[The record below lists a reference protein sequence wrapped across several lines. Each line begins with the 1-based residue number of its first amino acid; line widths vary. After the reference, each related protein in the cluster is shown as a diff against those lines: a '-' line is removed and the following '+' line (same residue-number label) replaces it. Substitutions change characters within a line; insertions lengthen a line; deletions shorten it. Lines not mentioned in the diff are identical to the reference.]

1 MFLHKTTENVTEKP
15 NLMAISIG
23 QPALNPAYICC
34 RKELV
39 SCGGNH
45 VITSIEHSHTS
56 LSKST
61 TNPVKNSQKE
71 QNRLQQHGSK
81 KTEPVQRV
89 MHETNGSSKQS
100 CSRLVRQ
107 ITDGNA
113 QDKGLTAMLLAFYAS
128 CQRQQIKAGGR
139 PRLERTLLLDFL
151 SCLDR

>member
-15 NLMAISIG
+15 NSMAISIG
-23 QPALNPAYICC
+23 QPALNPANICC

-71 QNRLQQHGSK
+71 QNRLQQHGFR

-89 MHETNGSSKQS
+89 MQQTNGSSKQS
-100 CSRLVRQ
+100 CSR
-107 ITDGNA
+107 
-113 QDKGLTAMLLAFYAS
+113 
-128 CQRQQIKAGGR
+128 
-139 PRLERTLLLDFL
+139 
-151 SCLDR
+151 

>member
-1 MFLHKTTENVTEKP
+1 
-15 NLMAISIG
+15 MAISIG

-71 QNRLQQHGSK
+71 KTDCSNMDSEKQNQCR
-81 KTEPVQRV
+81 E
-89 MHETNGSSKQS
+89 
-100 CSRLVRQ
+100 
-107 ITDGNA
+107 
-113 QDKGLTAMLLAFYAS
+113 
-128 CQRQQIKAGGR
+128 
-139 PRLERTLLLDFL
+139 
-151 SCLDR
+151 